1 MRYAFGKPTLS
12 VLSLFV
18 WVATTSVTSCTPSQP
33 NELDKLGTVALTIK
47 GRSVNLW
54 IADEHDERVKGLM
67 FVTSEEMA
75 DLPDGTKRGMI
86 FVFEFEQHLSFWMK
100 NTIIPLDIAYLD
112 SAGKVLAIHTMP
124 ALDDRTGLYSSGSPA
139 RFAIEVNENVWAEI
153 GLEVG
158 DTIALPEELRTTN
171 YELRGR

>member
-1 MRYAFGKPTLS
+1 MILRSLATAVLMFGPLLL
-12 VLSLFV
+12 VNG
-18 WVATTSVTSCTPSQP
+18 CTPNEP
-33 NELDKLGTVALTIK
+33 NDLEKLGTVQVSIK
-47 GRSVNLW
+47 GQLFELW
-54 IADEHDERVKGLM
+54 IAEQFEEQRRGLM
-67 FVTSEEMA
+67 FATSEQMA
-75 DLPDGTKRGMI
+75 PLPDGTKRGMI
-86 FVFEFEQHLSFWMK
+86 FVFDHAQVLSFWMK

-158 DTIALPEELRTTN
+158 DTIALPEELRIKN
-171 YELRGR
+171 

>member
-1 MRYAFGKPTLS
+1 MRYAL
-12 VLSLFV
+12 LSLLIWF
-18 WVATTSVTSCTPSQP
+18 ATTSMTSCTPSQP
-33 NELDKLGTVALTIK
+33 NELDKLGTVTMTIK
-47 GRSVNLW
+47 GHSTKLW
-54 IADEHDERVKGLM
+54 IADENDERVRGLM

-86 FVFEFEQHLSFWMK
+86 FIFEFEQHLSFWMK

-112 SAGKVLAIHTMP
+112 SAGTVLAIHTMP
-124 ALDDRTGLYSSGSPA
+124 ALDDRVGLYSSGSPA

-158 DTIALPEELRTTN
+158 DTIVFPD
-171 YELRGR
+171 ELRGR

>member
-1 MRYAFGKPTLS
+1 MRYA
-12 VLSLFV
+12 VLSLLIWFI
-18 WVATTSVTSCTPSQP
+18 TTSVTSCTPSQP
-33 NELDKLGTVALTIK
+33 NELDKLGVVAMTIK
-47 GRSVNLW
+47 DQPVKLW

-67 FVTSEEMA
+67 FVTSEQMA

-86 FVFEFEQHLSFWMK
+86 FIFEFEQHLSFWMK

-112 SAGKVLAIHTMP
+112 SVGKVLAIHTMP

-153 GLEVG
+153 GLQVG
-158 DTIALPEELRTTN
+158 DTIALPEELRIKN
-171 YELRGR
+171 

>member
-1 MRYAFGKPTLS
+1 MRYTL
-12 VLSLFV
+12 LALLT
-18 WVATTSVTSCTPSQP
+18 WIATTSVTSCTPSQP
-33 NELDKLGTVALTIK
+33 NPLDKLGTVAVTIK
-47 GRSVNLW
+47 DHATKLW
-54 IADEHDERVKGLM
+54 IADEDEERVQGLM
-67 FVTSEEMA
+67 FITSEQMA

-86 FVFEFEQHLSFWMK
+86 FIFEFEQRLSFWMR

-124 ALDDRTGLYSSGSPA
+124 PLDDRTGLYSSGSPA

-158 DTIALPEELRTTN
+158 DTIVLPDSIL
-171 YELRGR
+171 GR